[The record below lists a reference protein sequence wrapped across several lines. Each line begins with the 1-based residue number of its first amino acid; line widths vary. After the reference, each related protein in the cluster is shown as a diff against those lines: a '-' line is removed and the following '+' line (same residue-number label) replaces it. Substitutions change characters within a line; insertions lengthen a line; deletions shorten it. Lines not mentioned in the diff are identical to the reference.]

1 MKKKL
6 LSLLLLLC
14 VTFMANAQEEP
25 TITLTASTGSAT
37 PLTLSFAASEASVKL
52 MVDWGDGTKVE
63 TPEIAIPDGYGAS
76 TAVTGTPV
84 GQGVIKI
91 YGSKIVLFDCSFT
104 SGAPKVSALDITKA
118 VDLQTLDVTSNSL
131 VSLNTENNTNLT
143 KLVCMN
149 NLLTAL
155 DLTKNTALTSL
166 DCTNNKLTVLN
177 LSQNTLLKTL
187 KCGTNQLSTLDLTN
201 NTVLTDLYALTN
213 LLTSINLSKNVNLG
227 YVSLNTNL
235 LESLDVT
242 NCNKITRLFCLSN
255 KLTELKTGTIAT
267 GLNCSKNKL
276 TFSTLPTISTLGT
289 GYTYY
294 PQDSLSIAKSIKV
307 GDELD
312 LSAQNN
318 INGILTAPQATTYT
332 WQTKTGT
339 ALVAGTDY
347 TENNGKFTF
356 LKATSEEIYAKM
368 ASTAF
373 PKFTGT
379 NSFMTTTIKVL
390 SSPVGMTYSSAD
402 LVQVFNQ
409 SGDLYIS
416 NLKGGENIKVYN
428 AQGAKIAE
436 TINNNATANFTV
448 KSGIYIVTVNGK
460 AYKVAI
466 Q

>member
-14 VTFMANAQEEP
+14 VTFMAKAQEEP
-25 TITLTASTGSAT
+25 TITLTASTGLT
-37 PLTLSFAASEASVKL
+37 TQLTLSFAASEPGVKL
-52 MVDWGDGTKVE
+52 LVDWGDGTKVE
-63 TPEIAIPDGYGAS
+63 TPEIAISDSYGTFTS
-76 TAVTGTPV
+76 VVGTPV
-84 GQGVIKI
+84 GEGVIKI
-91 YGSKIVLFDCSFT
+91 YGSKIVSFDCSFA

-118 VDLQTLDVTSNSL
+118 SDLKELNVTSNSL
-131 VSLNTENNTNLT
+131 VTLNTENNTNLA

-166 DCTNNKLTVLN
+166 DCTNNKLTALN

-213 LLTSINLSKNVNLG
+213 QLTSINLSKNVNLG

-235 LESLDVT
+235 LGSLDVT
-242 NCNKITRLFCLSN
+242 NCNKITRLFCISN

-276 TFSTLPTISTLGT
+276 TFTTLPAISTLGT

-294 PQDSLSIAKSIKV
+294 PQDSLSIAKSIQV
-307 GDELD
+307 GDEID

-318 INGILTAPQATTYT
+318 INGVLTAPQATTYT

-373 PKFTGT
+373 PKFTGS
-379 NSFMTTTIKVL
+379 NSFMTTTVKVL
-390 SSPVGMTYSSAD
+390 SSTVGMKYSSAD

-409 SGDLYIS
+409 SGDLCIS
-416 NLKGGENIKVYN
+416 NLKGGENIKIYN